1 MTELSTIEI
10 RDLTK
15 NYGKTT
21 ALDNVSVT
29 FKENCIYGLLGRN
42 GAGKSTL
49 LNIISGRTFADSG
62 EVIIDGVNAISND
75 SALGKVHLMSEQLL
89 YNPSLK
95 VKDMFKTASF
105 YYPDF
110 DTEYAMKLCSEY
122 ELDTNRKLHKLSTGY
137 RTIAKA
143 VNALACGA
151 PIVFFDEPVLGLDAN
166 HRDLFYKHVVN
177 RYSERP
183 ATFVISTHLIEET
196 AGIIERAVVIKKGE
210 LLFDKDVEEVR
221 SMGYSVSGKSA
232 DVDSFANGKELMGED
247 VIGGLKTV
255 YIKGRLGEAELPEGL
270 TAEPMNLQNIFI
282 HLTNS

>member
-1 MTELSTIEI
+1 MSKIEV
-10 RDLTK
+10 RNLTK
-15 NYGKTT
+15 SYGKTT
-21 ALDNVSVT
+21 ALNNVSVT

-62 EVIIDGVNAISND
+62 EVLIDGVNASGND
-75 SALGKVHLMSEQLL
+75 SSLGKTHLMSEQLL

-95 VKDMFKTASF
+95 VRDMFRTASF

-110 DTEYAMKLCSEY
+110 DMEYAVKLCSEY
-122 ELDTNRKLHKLSTGY
+122 ELDTNRKLSKLSTGY

-143 VNALACGA
+143 INALSCGA
-151 PIVFFDEPVLGLDAN
+151 PVVFFDEPVLGLDAN

-177 RYSERP
+177 RYSEHP

-196 AGIIERAVVIKKGE
+196 AGIIERAVVIQKGE
-210 LLFDKDVEEVR
+210 LLLDNDVEEVR
-221 SMGYSVSGKSA
+221 SMGYSVSGKAA
-232 DVDSFANGKELMGED
+232 DVDSFAKGRELMGED
-247 VIGGLKTV
+247 VLGGLKTV
-255 YIKGRLGEAELPEGL
+255 YIKGQLSEAELSDGL

>member
-1 MTELSTIEI
+1 MSKIEV
-10 RDLTK
+10 RNLTK
-15 NYGKTT
+15 SYGKTT
-21 ALDNVSVT
+21 ALNNVSVT

-62 EVIIDGVNAISND
+62 EVLIDGVNASGNDIS
-75 SALGKVHLMSEQLL
+75 LGKTHLMSEQLL

-95 VKDMFKTASF
+95 VRDMFRTASF

-110 DTEYAMKLCSEY
+110 DTEYALKLCSEY
-122 ELDTNRKLHKLSTGY
+122 ELDTNRKLSKLSTGY

-183 ATFVISTHLIEET
+183 STFVISTHLIEET
-196 AGIIERAVVIKKGE
+196 AGIIERAVVIQKGE
-210 LLFDKDVEEVR
+210 LLLDNDVEEVR
-221 SMGYSVSGKSA
+221 SMGYSVSGKAA
-232 DVDSFANGKELMGED
+232 DVDNFAKGRELMGED
-247 VIGGLKTV
+247 VLGGLKTA
-255 YIKGRLGEAELPEGL
+255 YIKGQLNEAELPEGL

>member
-1 MTELSTIEI
+1 MSTIEI
-10 RDLTK
+10 RDLIK

>member
-1 MTELSTIEI
+1 MSKIEV
-10 RDLTK
+10 RNLTK

-21 ALDNVSVT
+21 ALNNVSVT

-62 EVIIDGVNAISND
+62 EVLIDGVNASGND
-75 SALGKVHLMSEQLL
+75 SALGKTHLMSEQLL

-95 VKDMFKTASF
+95 VRDMFRTASF

-110 DTEYAMKLCSEY
+110 DMEYAVKLCSEY
-122 ELDTNRKLHKLSTGY
+122 ELDTNRKLSKLSTGY

-143 VNALACGA
+143 INALSCGA

-177 RYSERP
+177 RYSEHP

-210 LLFDKDVEEVR
+210 LLLDNDVEEVR
-221 SMGYSVSGKSA
+221 SMGYSVSGKAA
-232 DVDSFANGKELMGED
+232 DVDEFAKGKELMGED
-247 VIGGLKTV
+247 ALGGLKTLYV
-255 YIKGRLGEAELPEGL
+255 KGNLENADIPEGL
-270 TAEPMNLQNIFI
+270 SAEPMNLQNIFI

>member
-1 MTELSTIEI
+1 MSKIEV

-15 NYGKTT
+15 SYGKTT
-21 ALDNVSVT
+21 ALNNVSVT

-62 EVIIDGVNAISND
+62 EVLIDGVNASGND

-95 VKDMFKTASF
+95 VRDMFRTASL

-110 DTEYAMKLCSEY
+110 DTEYALKLCSEY
-122 ELDTNRKLHKLSTGY
+122 ELDTNRKLSKLSTGY

-177 RYSERP
+177 RYSEHP

-196 AGIIERAVVIKKGE
+196 AGIIERAVVIQKGE
-210 LLFDKDVEEVR
+210 LLLDNDVEEVR
-221 SMGYSVSGKSA
+221 SMGYSVSGKAA
-232 DVDSFANGKELMGED
+232 DVDSFAKGRELMGED
-247 VIGGLKTV
+247 VLGGLKTV
-255 YIKGRLGEAELPEGL
+255 YIKGQLNEAELPEGL

>member
-1 MTELSTIEI
+1 MSKIEV
-10 RDLTK
+10 RNLTK
-15 NYGKTT
+15 SYGKTT
-21 ALDNVSVT
+21 ALNNVSVT

-62 EVIIDGVNAISND
+62 EVLIDGVNASGND
-75 SALGKVHLMSEQLL
+75 SALGKTHLMSEQLL

-95 VKDMFKTASF
+95 VRDMFRTASL

-110 DTEYAMKLCSEY
+110 DTEYALKLCSEY
-122 ELDTNRKLHKLSTGY
+122 ELDTNRKLSKLSTGY

-143 VNALACGA
+143 VNALACSA

-183 ATFVISTHLIEET
+183 STFVISTHLIEET
-196 AGIIERAVVIKKGE
+196 AGIIERAVIIKKGE
-210 LLFDKDVEEVR
+210 VLFDKDTDEIR
-221 SMGYSVSGKSA
+221 SMGYSVSGKAA
-232 DVDSFANGKELMGED
+232 DVDSFAKGRELMGED
-247 VIGGLKTV
+247 VLGGLKTV
-255 YIKGRLGEAELPEGL
+255 YIKGQLNEAELSDGL

>member
-1 MTELSTIEI
+1 MSRIEV
-10 RDLTK
+10 RNLTK

-21 ALDNVSVT
+21 ALNNVSVT

-62 EVIIDGVNAISND
+62 EVLIDGVNASGND
-75 SALGKVHLMSEQLL
+75 SALGKTHLMSEQLL

-95 VKDMFKTASF
+95 VRDMFRTASF

-110 DTEYAMKLCSEY
+110 DMEYAVKLCSEY
-122 ELDTNRKLHKLSTGY
+122 ELDTNRKLSKLSTGY

-177 RYSERP
+177 RYSEHP

-196 AGIIERAVVIKKGE
+196 AGIIERAVVIQKGE
-210 LLFDKDVEEVR
+210 LLLDNDVEEVR
-221 SMGYSVSGKSA
+221 SMGYSVSGKAA
-232 DVDSFANGKELMGED
+232 DVDSFAKGRELMGED
-247 VIGGLKTV
+247 VLGGLKTA
-255 YIKGRLGEAELPEGL
+255 YIKGQLNEAELPEGL

>member
-1 MTELSTIEI
+1 MSKIEV

-15 NYGKTT
+15 SYGKTT
-21 ALDNVSVT
+21 ALNNVSVT

-62 EVIIDGVNAISND
+62 EVLIDGVNAIGND
-75 SALGKVHLMSEQLL
+75 SALGKIHLMSEQLL

-95 VKDMFKTASF
+95 VRDMFRTASF

-110 DTEYAMKLCSEY
+110 DMEYALKLCSEY
-122 ELDTNRKLHKLSTGY
+122 ELDTNRKLSKLSTGY

-183 ATFVISTHLIEET
+183 STFVISTHLIEET
-196 AGIIERAVVIKKGE
+196 AGIIERAVVIQKGE
-210 LLFDKDVEEVR
+210 LLLDNDVEEVR
-221 SMGYSVSGKSA
+221 SMGYSVSGKAA
-232 DVDSFANGKELMGED
+232 DVDSFAKGRELMGED
-247 VIGGLKTV
+247 VLGGLKTV
-255 YIKGRLGEAELPEGL
+255 YIKGQLNEAELPEGL

>member
-1 MTELSTIEI
+1 MSKIEV

-15 NYGKTT
+15 SYGKTT
-21 ALDNVSVT
+21 ALNNVSVT

-62 EVIIDGVNAISND
+62 EVLIDGVNASGND

-95 VKDMFKTASF
+95 VRDMFRTASL

-110 DTEYAMKLCSEY
+110 DTEYALKLCSEY
-122 ELDTNRKLHKLSTGY
+122 ELDTNRKLSKLSTGY

-177 RYSERP
+177 RYSEHP

-196 AGIIERAVVIKKGE
+196 AGIIERAVVIQKGE
-210 LLFDKDVEEVR
+210 LLLDNDVEEVR
-221 SMGYSVSGKSA
+221 SMGYSVSGKAA
-232 DVDSFANGKELMGED
+232 DVDSFAKGRELMGED
-247 VIGGLKTV
+247 VLGGLKTV
-255 YIKGRLGEAELPEGL
+255 YIKGQLSEEELPEGL

>member
-1 MTELSTIEI
+1 MSKIEV
-10 RDLTK
+10 RNLTK

-21 ALDNVSVT
+21 ALNNVSVT

-62 EVIIDGVNAISND
+62 EVLIDGVNASGND
-75 SALGKVHLMSEQLL
+75 SALGKTHLMSEQLL

-95 VKDMFKTASF
+95 VREMFRTASF

-110 DTEYAMKLCSEY
+110 DMEYAVKLCSEY
-122 ELDTNRKLHKLSTGY
+122 ELDTNRKLSKLSTGY

-143 VNALACGA
+143 INALSCGA

-177 RYSERP
+177 RYSEHP

-196 AGIIERAVVIKKGE
+196 AGIIERAVVIQKGE
-210 LLFDKDVEEVR
+210 LLLDNDVEEVR
-221 SMGYSVSGKSA
+221 SMGYSVSGKAA
-232 DVDSFANGKELMGED
+232 DVDSFAKGRELMGED
-247 VIGGLKTV
+247 VLGGLKTV
-255 YIKGRLGEAELPEGL
+255 YIKGQLNEAELSDGL

>member
-1 MTELSTIEI
+1 MSTIEI

-166 HRDLFYKHVVN
+166 HRDLFFKHVVN

>member
-1 MTELSTIEI
+1 MSKIEV
-10 RDLTK
+10 RNLTK

-21 ALDNVSVT
+21 ALNNVSVT

-62 EVIIDGVNAISND
+62 EVLIDGVNASGND
-75 SALGKVHLMSEQLL
+75 SALGKTHLMSEQLL

-95 VKDMFKTASF
+95 VRDMFRTASF

-110 DTEYAMKLCSEY
+110 DMEYAVKLCSEY
-122 ELDTNRKLHKLSTGY
+122 ELDTNRKLSKLSTGY

-143 VNALACGA
+143 INALSCGA

-177 RYSERP
+177 RYSEHP

-196 AGIIERAVVIKKGE
+196 AGIIERAVVIQKGE
-210 LLFDKDVEEVR
+210 LLLDNDVEEVR
-221 SMGYSVSGKSA
+221 SMGYSVSGKAA
-232 DVDSFANGKELMGED
+232 DVDSFAKGRELMGED
-247 VIGGLKTV
+247 VLGGLKTV
-255 YIKGRLGEAELPEGL
+255 YIKGQLNEAELSDGL

>member
-1 MTELSTIEI
+1 MSKIEV
-10 RDLTK
+10 RNLTK
-15 NYGKTT
+15 SYGKTT
-21 ALDNVSVT
+21 ALNNVSVT

-62 EVIIDGVNAISND
+62 EVLIDGVNASGND
-75 SALGKVHLMSEQLL
+75 SALGKTHLMSEQLL

-95 VKDMFKTASF
+95 VRDMFRTASL

-110 DTEYAMKLCSEY
+110 DTEYALKLCSEY
-122 ELDTNRKLHKLSTGY
+122 ELDTNRKLSKLSTGY

-177 RYSERP
+177 RYSEHP

-196 AGIIERAVVIKKGE
+196 AGIIERAVVIQKGE
-210 LLFDKDVEEVR
+210 LLLDNDVEEVR
-221 SMGYSVSGKSA
+221 SMGYSVSGKAA
-232 DVDSFANGKELMGED
+232 DVDSFAKGRELMGED
-247 VIGGLKTV
+247 VLGGLKTA
-255 YIKGRLGEAELPEGL
+255 YIKGQLSEEELPEGL

>member
-1 MTELSTIEI
+1 MSRIEV
-10 RDLTK
+10 RNLTK

-21 ALDNVSVT
+21 ALNNVSVT

-62 EVIIDGVNAISND
+62 EVLIDGVNASGND
-75 SALGKVHLMSEQLL
+75 SALGKTHLMSEQLL

-95 VKDMFKTASF
+95 VREMFKTAAF
-105 YYPDF
+105 FYPDF
-110 DTEYAMKLCSEY
+110 DMEYAVKLCSEY
-122 ELDTNRKLHKLSTGY
+122 ELDTNRKLSKLSTGY

-143 VNALACGA
+143 INALSCGA

-183 ATFVISTHLIEET
+183 STFVISTHLIEET
-196 AGIIERAVVIKKGE
+196 AGIIERAVIIKKGE
-210 LLFDKDVEEVR
+210 VLFDKDTDEIR
-221 SMGYSVSGKSA
+221 SMGYSVSGKAA
-232 DVDSFANGKELMGED
+232 DVDEFAKGKELMGGD
-247 VIGGLKTV
+247 VLGGLKTV
-255 YIKGRLGEAELPEGL
+255 YIKGQLNEAELSDGL

>member
-1 MTELSTIEI
+1 MSTIEI

>member
-1 MTELSTIEI
+1 MSKIEV
-10 RDLTK
+10 RNLTK
-15 NYGKTT
+15 SYGKTT
-21 ALDNVSVT
+21 ALNNVSVT

-62 EVIIDGVNAISND
+62 EVLIDGVNASGND
-75 SALGKVHLMSEQLL
+75 SALGKTHLMSEQLL

-95 VKDMFKTASF
+95 VRDMFRTASF

-110 DTEYAMKLCSEY
+110 DMEYAMKLCSEY
-122 ELDTNRKLHKLSTGY
+122 ELDTNRKLSKLSTGY

-143 VNALACGA
+143 INALSCGA

-183 ATFVISTHLIEET
+183 STFVISTHLIEET
-196 AGIIERAVVIKKGE
+196 AGIIERAVIIKKGE
-210 LLFDKDVEEVR
+210 VLFDKDTDEIR
-221 SMGYSVSGKSA
+221 SMGYSVSGKAA
-232 DVDSFANGKELMGED
+232 DVDEFAKGKELMGED
-247 VIGGLKTV
+247 VLGGLKTV
-255 YIKGRLGEAELPEGL
+255 YIKGQLNEAELSDGL

>member
-1 MTELSTIEI
+1 MSTIEI

-62 EVIIDGVNAISND
+62 EVIIDGVNAIGND
-75 SALGKVHLMSEQLL
+75 SALSKVHLMSEQLL

-122 ELDTNRKLHKLSTGY
+122 ELDTNRKLSKLSTGY

-232 DVDSFANGKELMGED
+232 EVDSFANGKELMGED
-247 VIGGLKTV
+247 VLGGLKTV

>member
-1 MTELSTIEI
+1 MSKIEV
-10 RDLTK
+10 RNLTK

-21 ALDNVSVT
+21 ALNNVSVT

-62 EVIIDGVNAISND
+62 EVLIDGVNASGND
-75 SALGKVHLMSEQLL
+75 SALGKTHLMSEQLL

-95 VKDMFKTASF
+95 VRDMFRTASF

-110 DTEYAMKLCSEY
+110 DMEYAVKLCSEY
-122 ELDTNRKLHKLSTGY
+122 ELDTNRKLSKLSTGY

-143 VNALACGA
+143 INALSCGA

-183 ATFVISTHLIEET
+183 STFVISTHLIEET
-196 AGIIERAVVIKKGE
+196 AGIIERAVIIKKGE
-210 LLFDKDVEEVR
+210 VLFDKDTDEIR
-221 SMGYSVSGKSA
+221 SMGYSVSGKAA
-232 DVDSFANGKELMGED
+232 DVDEFAKGKELMGED
-247 VIGGLKTV
+247 ALGGLKTV
-255 YIKGRLGEAELPEGL
+255 YIKGQLNEADLSDGL

>member
-1 MTELSTIEI
+1 MSKIEV

-15 NYGKTT
+15 SYGKTT
-21 ALDNVSVT
+21 ALNNVSVT

-62 EVIIDGVNAISND
+62 EVLIDGVNASGND
-75 SALGKVHLMSEQLL
+75 SALGKTHLMSEQLL

-95 VKDMFKTASF
+95 VRDMFRTASL

-110 DTEYAMKLCSEY
+110 DTEYALKLCSEY
-122 ELDTNRKLHKLSTGY
+122 ELDTNRKLSKLSTGY

-177 RYSERP
+177 IYSEHP

-196 AGIIERAVVIKKGE
+196 AGIIERAVVIQKGE
-210 LLFDKDVEEVR
+210 LLLDNDVEEVR
-221 SMGYSVSGKSA
+221 SMGYSVSGKAA
-232 DVDSFANGKELMGED
+232 DVDSFAKGRELMGED
-247 VIGGLKTV
+247 VLGGLKTA
-255 YIKGRLGEAELPEGL
+255 YIKGQLSEEELPEGL
-270 TAEPMNLQNIFI
+270 TAEPMNLQSIFI

>member
-1 MTELSTIEI
+1 MSKIEV

-15 NYGKTT
+15 SYGKTT
-21 ALDNVSVT
+21 ALNNVSVT

-62 EVIIDGVNAISND
+62 EVLIDGVNASGND

-89 YNPSLK
+89 YNPALK
-95 VKDMFKTASF
+95 VKDMFRTASF

-110 DTEYAMKLCSEY
+110 DMEYALKLCSEY
-122 ELDTNRKLHKLSTGY
+122 ELDTNRKLSKLSTGY

-177 RYSERP
+177 RYSEHP

-196 AGIIERAVVIKKGE
+196 AGIIERAVVIQKGE
-210 LLFDKDVEEVR
+210 LLLDNDVEEVR
-221 SMGYSVSGKSA
+221 SMGYSVSGKAA
-232 DVDSFANGKELMGED
+232 DVDSFAKGRELMGED
-247 VIGGLKTV
+247 VLGGLKTV
-255 YIKGRLGEAELPEGL
+255 YIKGQLSEEELPEGL

>member
-1 MTELSTIEI
+1 MSKIEV
-10 RDLTK
+10 RNLTK
-15 NYGKTT
+15 SYGKTT
-21 ALDNVSVT
+21 ALNNVSVT

-62 EVIIDGVNAISND
+62 EVLIDGVNASGND

-95 VKDMFKTASF
+95 VRDMFRTASL

-110 DTEYAMKLCSEY
+110 DTEYALKLCSEY
-122 ELDTNRKLHKLSTGY
+122 ELDTNRKLSKLSTGY

-177 RYSERP
+177 RYSEHP

-196 AGIIERAVVIKKGE
+196 AGIIERAVVIQKGE
-210 LLFDKDVEEVR
+210 LLLDNDVEEVR
-221 SMGYSVSGKSA
+221 SMGYSVSGKAA
-232 DVDSFANGKELMGED
+232 DVDSFAKGRELMGED
-247 VIGGLKTV
+247 VLGGLKTA
-255 YIKGRLGEAELPEGL
+255 YIKGQLSEEELPEGL

>member
-1 MTELSTIEI
+1 MSTIEI

-122 ELDTNRKLHKLSTGY
+122 ELDTNRKLYKLSTGY

-255 YIKGRLGEAELPEGL
+255 YIKGRLGEAELSEGL

>member
-1 MTELSTIEI
+1 MSKIEV

-15 NYGKTT
+15 SYGKTT
-21 ALDNVSVT
+21 ALNNVSVT

-62 EVIIDGVNAISND
+62 EVLIDGVNASGNDIS
-75 SALGKVHLMSEQLL
+75 LGKTHLMSEQLL

-95 VKDMFKTASF
+95 VKDMFRTASF

-110 DTEYAMKLCSEY
+110 DTEYALKLCSEY
-122 ELDTNRKLHKLSTGY
+122 ELDTNRKLSKLSTGY

-177 RYSERP
+177 RYSEHP

-196 AGIIERAVVIKKGE
+196 AGIIERAVVIQKGE
-210 LLFDKDVEEVR
+210 LLLDNDVEEVR
-221 SMGYSVSGKSA
+221 SMGYSVSGKAA
-232 DVDSFANGKELMGED
+232 DVDSFAKGRELMGED
-247 VIGGLKTV
+247 VLGGLKTV
-255 YIKGRLGEAELPEGL
+255 YIKGQLNEAELPEGL

>member
-1 MTELSTIEI
+1 MSKIEV
-10 RDLTK
+10 RNLTK

-21 ALDNVSVT
+21 ALNNVSVT

-62 EVIIDGVNAISND
+62 EVLIDGVNASGND
-75 SALGKVHLMSEQLL
+75 SALGKTHLMSEQLL

-95 VKDMFKTASF
+95 VRDMFRTASF

-110 DTEYAMKLCSEY
+110 DMEYAVKLCSEY
-122 ELDTNRKLHKLSTGY
+122 ELDTNRKLSKLSTGY

-143 VNALACGA
+143 INALSCGA

-183 ATFVISTHLIEET
+183 STFVISTHLIEET
-196 AGIIERAVVIKKGE
+196 AGIIERAVIIKKGE
-210 LLFDKDVEEVR
+210 VLFDKDTDEIR
-221 SMGYSVSGKSA
+221 SMGYSVSGKAA
-232 DVDSFANGKELMGED
+232 DVDEFAKGKELMGGD
-247 VIGGLKTV
+247 VLGGLKTV
-255 YIKGRLGEAELPEGL
+255 YIKGQLNEAELSDGL

>member
-1 MTELSTIEI
+1 MSKIEV

-15 NYGKTT
+15 SYGKTT
-21 ALDNVSVT
+21 ALNNVSVT

-62 EVIIDGVNAISND
+62 EVLIDGVNASGND
-75 SALGKVHLMSEQLL
+75 SALGKIHLMSEQLL

-95 VKDMFKTASF
+95 VRDMFRTASF

-110 DTEYAMKLCSEY
+110 DTEYALKLCSEY
-122 ELDTNRKLHKLSTGY
+122 ELDTNRKLSKLSTGY

-177 RYSERP
+177 RYSEHP

-196 AGIIERAVVIKKGE
+196 AGIIERAVVIQKGE
-210 LLFDKDVEEVR
+210 LLLDNDVEEVR
-221 SMGYSVSGKSA
+221 SMGYSVSGKAA
-232 DVDSFANGKELMGED
+232 DVDSFAKGRELMGED
-247 VIGGLKTV
+247 VLGGLKTV
-255 YIKGRLGEAELPEGL
+255 YIKGQLNEAELPDGL

>member
-1 MTELSTIEI
+1 MSKIEV
-10 RDLTK
+10 RNLTK

-21 ALDNVSVT
+21 ALNNVSVT

-62 EVIIDGVNAISND
+62 EVLIDGVNASGND
-75 SALGKVHLMSEQLL
+75 SSLGKTHLMSEQLL

-95 VKDMFKTASF
+95 VREMFKTAAF
-105 YYPDF
+105 FYPDF
-110 DTEYAMKLCSEY
+110 DTEYAMKLCTEY
-122 ELDTNRKLHKLSTGY
+122 ELDTNRKLSKLSTGY

-177 RYSERP
+177 RYSEHP

-196 AGIIERAVVIKKGE
+196 AGIIERAVVIQKGE
-210 LLFDKDVEEVR
+210 LLLDNDVEEVR
-221 SMGYSVSGKSA
+221 SMGYSVSGKAA
-232 DVDSFANGKELMGED
+232 DVDSFAKGRELMGED
-247 VIGGLKTV
+247 VLGGLKTA
-255 YIKGRLGEAELPEGL
+255 YIKGQLSEEELPDGL

>member
-1 MTELSTIEI
+1 MSKIEV

-15 NYGKTT
+15 SYGKTT
-21 ALDNVSVT
+21 ALNNVSVT

-62 EVIIDGVNAISND
+62 EVLIDGVNASGND

-95 VKDMFKTASF
+95 VRDMFRTASF

-110 DTEYAMKLCSEY
+110 DTEYALKLCSEY
-122 ELDTNRKLHKLSTGY
+122 ELDTNRKLSKLSTGY

-177 RYSERP
+177 RYSEHP

-196 AGIIERAVVIKKGE
+196 AGIIERAVVIQKGE
-210 LLFDKDVEEVR
+210 LLLDNDVEEVR
-221 SMGYSVSGKSA
+221 SMGYSVSGKAA
-232 DVDSFANGKELMGED
+232 DVDSFANGRELMGED
-247 VIGGLKTV
+247 VLGGLKTV
-255 YIKGRLGEAELPEGL
+255 YIKGQLNEAELPDGL

>member
-1 MTELSTIEI
+1 M
-10 RDLTK
+10 
-15 NYGKTT
+15 
-21 ALDNVSVT
+21 
-29 FKENCIYGLLGRN
+29 
-42 GAGKSTL
+42 
-49 LNIISGRTFADSG
+49 
-62 EVIIDGVNAISND
+62 NAISND

-247 VIGGLKTV
+247 VLGGLKTV
-255 YIKGRLGEAELPEGL
+255 YIKGQLNEAELPEGL

>member
-1 MTELSTIEI
+1 MSKIEV

-15 NYGKTT
+15 SYGKTT
-21 ALDNVSVT
+21 ALNNVSVT

-49 LNIISGRTFADSG
+49 LNIISGRSFADSG
-62 EVIIDGVNAISND
+62 EVLIDGVNASGND

-89 YNPSLK
+89 YNPALK
-95 VKDMFKTASF
+95 VKDMFRTASF

-110 DTEYAMKLCSEY
+110 DTEYALKLCSEY
-122 ELDTNRKLHKLSTGY
+122 ELDTNRKLSKLSTGY

-177 RYSERP
+177 RYSEHP

-196 AGIIERAVVIKKGE
+196 AGIIERAVVIQKGE
-210 LLFDKDVEEVR
+210 LLLDNDVEEVR
-221 SMGYSVSGKSA
+221 SMGYSVSGKAA
-232 DVDSFANGKELMGED
+232 DVDSFAKGRELMGED
-247 VIGGLKTV
+247 VLGGLKTV
-255 YIKGRLGEAELPEGL
+255 YIKGQLSEEELPEGL

>member
-1 MTELSTIEI
+1 MSKIEV
-10 RDLTK
+10 RNLTK
-15 NYGKTT
+15 SYGKTT
-21 ALDNVSVT
+21 ALNNVSVT

-62 EVIIDGVNAISND
+62 EVLIDGVNASGND
-75 SALGKVHLMSEQLL
+75 SALGKTHLMSEQLL

-95 VKDMFKTASF
+95 VRDMFRTASF

-110 DTEYAMKLCSEY
+110 DMEYAVKLCSEY
-122 ELDTNRKLHKLSTGY
+122 ELDTNRKLSKLSTGY

-143 VNALACGA
+143 INALSCGA

-177 RYSERP
+177 RYSEHP

-196 AGIIERAVVIKKGE
+196 AGIIERAVVIQKGE
-210 LLFDKDVEEVR
+210 LLLDNDVEEVR
-221 SMGYSVSGKSA
+221 SMGYSVSGKAA
-232 DVDSFANGKELMGED
+232 DVDSFAKGRELMGED
-247 VIGGLKTV
+247 VLGGLKTV
-255 YIKGRLGEAELPEGL
+255 YIKGQLNEAELPEGL

>member
-1 MTELSTIEI
+1 MSKIEV

-15 NYGKTT
+15 SYGKTT
-21 ALDNVSVT
+21 ALNNVSVT

-62 EVIIDGVNAISND
+62 EVLIDGVNASGND

-95 VKDMFKTASF
+95 VRDMFRTASL

-110 DTEYAMKLCSEY
+110 DTEYALKLCSEY
-122 ELDTNRKLHKLSTGY
+122 ELDTNRKLSKLSTGY

-177 RYSERP
+177 RYSEHP

-196 AGIIERAVVIKKGE
+196 AGIIERAVVIQKGE
-210 LLFDKDVEEVR
+210 LLLDNDVEEVR
-221 SMGYSVSGKSA
+221 SMGYSVSGKAA
-232 DVDSFANGKELMGED
+232 DVDSFAKGRELMGED
-247 VIGGLKTV
+247 VLGGLKTA
-255 YIKGRLGEAELPEGL
+255 YIKGQLSEEELPAGL
-270 TAEPMNLQNIFI
+270 TAEPMNLQSIFI

>member
-1 MTELSTIEI
+1 MSKIEVKN
-10 RDLTK
+10 LTK
-15 NYGKTT
+15 SYGKTT
-21 ALDNVSVT
+21 ALNNVSVT

-62 EVIIDGVNAISND
+62 EVLIDGVNASGND
-75 SALGKVHLMSEQLL
+75 SALGKTHLMSEQLL

-95 VKDMFKTASF
+95 VRDMFRTASF

-110 DTEYAMKLCSEY
+110 DTEYALKLCSEY
-122 ELDTNRKLHKLSTGY
+122 ELDTNRKLSKLSTGY

-177 RYSERP
+177 RYSEHP

-196 AGIIERAVVIKKGE
+196 AGIIERAVVIQKGE
-210 LLFDKDVEEVR
+210 LLLDNDVEEVR
-221 SMGYSVSGKSA
+221 SMGYSVSGKAA
-232 DVDSFANGKELMGED
+232 DVDDFAKGRELMGED
-247 VIGGLKTV
+247 VLGGLKTV
-255 YIKGRLGEAELPEGL
+255 YIKGQLNEAELPEGL

>member
-1 MTELSTIEI
+1 MSKIEV

-15 NYGKTT
+15 SYGKTT
-21 ALDNVSVT
+21 ALNNVSVT

-62 EVIIDGVNAISND
+62 EVLIDGVNASGND
-75 SALGKVHLMSEQLL
+75 SALGKTHLMSEQLL

-95 VKDMFKTASF
+95 VKDMFRTASF

-110 DTEYAMKLCSEY
+110 DTEYALKLCSEY
-122 ELDTNRKLHKLSTGY
+122 ELDTNRKLSKLSTGY

-177 RYSERP
+177 RYSEHP

-196 AGIIERAVVIKKGE
+196 AGIIERAVVIQKGE
-210 LLFDKDVEEVR
+210 LLLDNDVEEVR
-221 SMGYSVSGKSA
+221 SMGYSVSGKAA
-232 DVDSFANGKELMGED
+232 DVDSFAKGRELMGED
-247 VIGGLKTV
+247 VLGGLKTV
-255 YIKGRLGEAELPEGL
+255 YIKGQLNEAELPEGL

>member
-1 MTELSTIEI
+1 MSKIEV
-10 RDLTK
+10 RNLTK

-21 ALDNVSVT
+21 ALNNVSVT

-62 EVIIDGVNAISND
+62 EVLIDGVNASGND
-75 SALGKVHLMSEQLL
+75 SALGKTHLMSEQLL

-95 VKDMFKTASF
+95 VREMFKTAAF
-105 YYPDF
+105 FYPDF

-122 ELDTNRKLHKLSTGY
+122 ELDTNRKLSKLSTGY

-143 VNALACGA
+143 INALSCGA

-183 ATFVISTHLIEET
+183 STFVISTHLIEET
-196 AGIIERAVVIKKGE
+196 AGIIERAVIIKKGE
-210 LLFDKDVEEVR
+210 VLFDKDTDEIR
-221 SMGYSVSGKSA
+221 SMGYSVSGKAA
-232 DVDSFANGKELMGED
+232 DVDEFAKGKELMGED
-247 VIGGLKTV
+247 VLGGLKTV
-255 YIKGRLGEAELPEGL
+255 YIKGQLNEAELSDGL

>member
-1 MTELSTIEI
+1 MSKIEV
-10 RDLTK
+10 RNLTK

-21 ALDNVSVT
+21 ALNNVSVT

-62 EVIIDGVNAISND
+62 EVLIDGVNASGND
-75 SALGKVHLMSEQLL
+75 SALGKTHLMSEQLL

-95 VKDMFKTASF
+95 VRDMFRTASF

-110 DTEYAMKLCSEY
+110 DMEYAMKLCSEY
-122 ELDTNRKLHKLSTGY
+122 ELDTNRKLSKLSTGY

-143 VNALACGA
+143 INALSCGA

-166 HRDLFYKHVVN
+166 HRDLFYKHIVN

-183 ATFVISTHLIEET
+183 STFVISTHLIEET
-196 AGIIERAVVIKKGE
+196 AGIIERAVIIKKGE
-210 LLFDKDVEEVR
+210 VLFDKDTDEIR
-221 SMGYSVSGKSA
+221 SMGYSVSGKAA
-232 DVDSFANGKELMGED
+232 DVDEFAKGKELMGGD
-247 VIGGLKTV
+247 VLGGLKTV
-255 YIKGRLGEAELPEGL
+255 YIKGQLNEAELSDGL

>member
-1 MTELSTIEI
+1 MSKIEV

-15 NYGKTT
+15 SYGKTT
-21 ALDNVSVT
+21 ALNNVSVT

-62 EVIIDGVNAISND
+62 EVLIDGVNASGND

-95 VKDMFKTASF
+95 VRDMFRTASL

-110 DTEYAMKLCSEY
+110 DTEYALKLCSEY
-122 ELDTNRKLHKLSTGY
+122 ELDTNRKLSKLSTGY

-177 RYSERP
+177 RYSEHP

-196 AGIIERAVVIKKGE
+196 AGIIERAVVIQKGE
-210 LLFDKDVEEVR
+210 LLLDNDVEEVR
-221 SMGYSVSGKSA
+221 SMGYSVSGKAA
-232 DVDSFANGKELMGED
+232 DVDSFAKGRELMGED
-247 VIGGLKTV
+247 VLGGLKTA
-255 YIKGRLGEAELPEGL
+255 YIKGQLSEEELPEGL